1 MPPPKALRRFAVLIL
16 CFFWMTLGHAAAQE
30 VEELRPQTAP
40 APAAAAPKP
49 LKLIQALVCEEVL
62 DGIPKVPAIVFAIT
76 VGKVSCYTF
85 FDPVPANTH
94 VTHNWY
100 YRDEPSARIQL
111 KLRPPRWATFSTIQL
126 REGDKGPWRVEIT
139 DADGV
144 VLKVL
149 RFSITD

>member
-40 APAAAAPKP
+40 APAAAPKP

-139 DADGV
+139 DADGI